1 MDGTMRP
8 FFNWRS
14 FGPAALVA
22 GQVLCVGAPAAMA
35 QPHTGRAETRILYTG
50 AAGAATRPTVESASR
65 EAQAAIRACDDR
77 AALMCVADV
86 LTRYAAALHEIAGE
100 RRRWR
105 ASSYKQ

>member
-1 MDGTMRP
+1 MDGSMKP

-35 QPHTGRAETRILYTG
+35 QPQTGRAETRILYT
-50 AAGAATRPTVESASR
+50 GAATRPTVESASR